1 MNEDKEPDWLAEPA
15 KGGEALRAQIE
26 PILQAAQQF
35 VRDAQRT
42 KAYGGLALPFAQ
54 RVALAVDAGLR
65 ELLPAR
71 MDADVRPVTLEASVA
86 FPAVIVASGGLM
98 LSPMSI
104 AGQGTVQ
111 DRRAVIAGQVLVLVI
126 VWLLVLVLPVAIA
139 MAGLSPDTQLILD
152 TYYAALPAI
161 AVEITRRRLDK
172 HR

>member
-1 MNEDKEPDWLAEPA
+1 MSEENEPDWLAELA
-15 KGGEALRAQIE
+15 KGGEAVRAQIE

-35 VRDAQRT
+35 VRDAQRAKT
-42 KAYGGLALPFAQ
+42 SRGPALPFAQ

-71 MDADVRPVTLEASVA
+71 MDADVRPVTLEASVT
-86 FPAVIVASGGLM
+86 FPAVIVASGGLV

-104 AGQGTVQ
+104 AGQATVQ
-111 DRRAVIAGQVLVLVI
+111 DRRAAIAGQVLVLVI

-139 MAGLSPDTQLILD
+139 MSGLSPGTQLILD
-152 TYYAALPAI
+152 IYYAALPAI
-161 AVEITRRRLDK
+161 AVEITRRCLDK

>member
-1 MNEDKEPDWLAEPA
+1 MSEEIEPDWLAELA
-15 KGGEALRAQIE
+15 MGGQALRAQLE
-26 PILQAAQQF
+26 PIVQAAQQF
-35 VRDAQRT
+35 VRDARRA
-42 KAYGGLALPFAQ
+42 KASGRPALPFAQ

-86 FPAVIVASGGLM
+86 FPAVIVASGGLV
-98 LSPMSI
+98 LSPVSI

-111 DRRAVIAGQVLVLVI
+111 DRRAVIAGQVLVLLI

-152 TYYAALPAI
+152 TYYAALLAI
-161 AVEITRRRLDK
+161 AVEVTRRCLDK